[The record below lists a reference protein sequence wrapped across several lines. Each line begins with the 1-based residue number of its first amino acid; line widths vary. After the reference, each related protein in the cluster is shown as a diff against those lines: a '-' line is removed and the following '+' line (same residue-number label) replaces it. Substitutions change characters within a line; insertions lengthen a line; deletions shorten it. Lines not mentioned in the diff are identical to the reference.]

1 MSFADITVVGITG
14 ADSYT
19 EGTMYAVA
27 RSCAE
32 LPGSRGLLISPSCPQ
47 GLPENIRHQPCRPF
61 GYLEYNLFVLYQLMY
76 YIDTDYC
83 LIVQNDGWVLN
94 GQNWQD
100 AYREYDYIGA
110 PLPIL
115 LETEADGQFF
125 LKGTDQYLA
134 KQHLIQTSPNLDEPQ
149 NGGFSLRSR
158 RTAFAAGRRKNC
170 RYGMAGAS
178 APRGYVFDGATPLYI
193 AGLGFEIR
201 ASKYCYAIFFRST
214 VYQSNEECPFR
225 ARLWGA
231 LDGKC
236 GLDRLQPYPFY
247 PIKW

>member
-19 EGTMYAVA
+19 EGTMYAII
-27 RSCAE
+27 RSC
-32 LPGSRGLLISPSCPQ
+32 
-47 GLPENIRHQPCRPF
+47 
-61 GYLEYNLFVLYQLMY
+61 
-76 YIDTDYC
+76 
-83 LIVQNDGWVLN
+83 
-94 GQNWQD
+94 
-100 AYREYDYIGA
+100 
-110 PLPIL
+110 
-115 LETEADGQFF
+115 
-125 LKGTDQYLA
+125 
-134 KQHLIQTSPNLDEPQ
+134 
-149 NGGFSLRSR
+149 
-158 RTAFAAGRRKNC
+158 
-170 RYGMAGAS
+170 
-178 APRGYVFDGATPLYI
+178 I

-201 ASKYCYAIFFRST
+201 ASEYCYTIFFRST